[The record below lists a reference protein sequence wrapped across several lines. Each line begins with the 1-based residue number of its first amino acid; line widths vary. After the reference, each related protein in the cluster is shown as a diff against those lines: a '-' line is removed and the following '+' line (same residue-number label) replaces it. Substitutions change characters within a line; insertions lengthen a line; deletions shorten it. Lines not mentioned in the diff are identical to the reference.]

1 MSEAEDPALQSH
13 KSQRSSPESFREQV
27 RWICDKLLHAS
38 GTVSR
43 EDFVTYFL
51 GDETSRT
58 NVDNLKAAWSRA
70 KNAVETVLAS
80 VDMIVQERD
89 ATLRLKT
96 PLGLPQFATAHF
108 QSDQDFEA
116 KQCIG
121 DLVAGFLAD
130 KELSGGM
137 SVFLGSGSTV
147 FHVGY
152 KMCERGPYEQLF
164 ATVNIPVAA
173 LWCQRNRPPVEQVS
187 IPEAVLETPRAR
199 LATIQKPSWT
209 PAISIVGAD
218 GCHYEPDRDE
228 VSFYAMNESV
238 ALNTNLFARNATDL
252 VIVCLASG
260 KMDFGRNMGPRID
273 LPRSRGVRRAL
284 VTDKR
289 PIKVIADAIRAAGWT
304 IITKDQDWR
313 HLPERQQ
320 PLSPSAMIRAER
332 SRAGAEGNIL
342 EFPTGEE

>member
-1 MSEAEDPALQSH
+1 MSEADDLPRQTDR
-13 KSQRSSPESFREQV
+13 SQRSSPEGFREQV
-27 RWICDKLLHAS
+27 KWICDKLHAS
-38 GTVSR
+38 GSAAR
-43 EDFVTYFL
+43 EEFVRHFL
-51 GDETSRT
+51 GGETSGT
-58 NVDNLKAAWSRA
+58 NVDKLKASWSRA
-70 KNAVETVLAS
+70 KNAVEIVLAS
-80 VDMIVQERD
+80 VGMIVEERD
-89 ATLRLKT
+89 TTLLLKT
-96 PLGLPQFATAHF
+96 PVGLPQFATAHF

-116 KQCIG
+116 KQFIG

-130 KELSGGM
+130 EELSGGM

-187 IPEAVLETPRAR
+187 IPQAVLETPRAR

-209 PAISIVGAD
+209 PAIAIVGAD

-238 ALNTNLFARNATDL
+238 ALNTNLFAKNATDL
-252 VIVCLASG
+252 VIVCIASG
-260 KMDFGRNMGPRID
+260 KLDFGRNVGPRID

-284 VTDKR
+284 VTDER
-289 PIKVIADAIRAAGWT
+289 PIKVIADAISVAGWT
-304 IITKDQDWR
+304 IITKPQDWR
-313 HLPERQQ
+313 RLPERQQ
-320 PLSPSAMIRAER
+320 PLSPSAIRAET
-332 SRAGAEGNIL
+332 RASADGNIL
-342 EFPTGEE
+342 AFPSGDE